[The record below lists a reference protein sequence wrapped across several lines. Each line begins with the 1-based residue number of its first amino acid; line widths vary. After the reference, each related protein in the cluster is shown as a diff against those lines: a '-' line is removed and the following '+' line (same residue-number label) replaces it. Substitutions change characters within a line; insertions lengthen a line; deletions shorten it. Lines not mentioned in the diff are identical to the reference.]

1 VKIKRLLLILIS
13 IFCINLYASDP
24 GELDT
29 TFNSGGVEPGTNALL
44 VAGAISSFAEGI
56 TIQDDGKILLCGG
69 AYVDGVGNLAVLRLK
84 SDGTLDTAFN
94 SVGSNAITA
103 SNSAVDSG
111 NSVNLQSNGKI
122 VVGGGGQDNDDPAIQ
137 FFLLA
142 RFNTDGTLDT
152 TFNSGGSKPGTN
164 RVTISNAARSFAGAI
179 QSDDKIV
186 LAGYIDNGGVINF
199 GVARF
204 TADGILDTTFN
215 SGGAIPGTVST
226 LVGGGTSSFG
236 IGVALQ
242 SDGKIVVTGFTSVD
256 GANNFGVA
264 RFTADGI
271 LDTTFNSGGA
281 MPGTVSTLVG
291 GGTSSSGAGVA
302 LQSDGKIV
310 VTGFTLIDGVANFG
324 VARFTTDGI
333 LDTTFNSGGAMPGTV
348 STLVGGGTSSVGAGV
363 ALQSDGKIVVT
374 GFTSIDGANNF
385 GAARFTTDGI
395 LDTTFNSGGAIPGTV
410 STLVGGGTPS
420 VGRGVA
426 LQSDGKIVVT
436 GYTSIDGDNNFGVA
450 RFIGSSS
457 ATTPVALNG
466 SSSGAVG
473 AEQSINLSATNE
485 DENLLTFSIVLNP
498 SNGTLSSLTQP
509 TTGGTSQNATV
520 TYIPNSGFVGND
532 SFTFKATNN
541 DVDSNTA
548 TISITVL
555 TVPIALPGSLVT
567 LFDSSKILTLI
578 ATNADGELLTFSIVS
593 NPSNGTLSSLTQPT
607 TGGTSQDATVT
618 YIPNS
623 GFVGNDSFT
632 FKATNNDVDSNI
644 AEFKISLLSQNNST
658 LEFVQVLVN
667 KYSNRV

>member
-44 VAGAISSFAEGI
+44 VAGAIGSFAEGI

-226 LVGGGTSSFG
+226 CRWRDFLFWHW
-236 IGVALQ
+236 
-242 SDGKIVVTGFTSVD
+242 
-256 GANNFGVA
+256 
-264 RFTADGI
+264 
-271 LDTTFNSGGA
+271 
-281 MPGTVSTLVG
+281 
-291 GGTSSSGAGVA
+291 SSS
-302 LQSDGKIV
+302 
-310 VTGFTLIDGVANFG
+310 T
-324 VARFTTDGI
+324 
-333 LDTTFNSGGAMPGTV
+333 
-348 STLVGGGTSSVGAGV
+348 
-363 ALQSDGKIVVT
+363 
-374 GFTSIDGANNF
+374 
-385 GAARFTTDGI
+385 
-395 LDTTFNSGGAIPGTV
+395 
-410 STLVGGGTPS
+410 
-420 VGRGVA
+420 
-426 LQSDGKIVVT
+426 
-436 GYTSIDGDNNFGVA
+436 
-450 RFIGSSS
+450 IGW
-457 ATTPVALNG
+457 
-466 SSSGAVG
+466 
-473 AEQSINLSATNE
+473 
-485 DENLLTFSIVLNP
+485 
-498 SNGTLSSLTQP
+498 
-509 TTGGTSQNATV
+509 
-520 TYIPNSGFVGND
+520 
-532 SFTFKATNN
+532 
-541 DVDSNTA
+541 
-548 TISITVL
+548 
-555 TVPIALPGSLVT
+555 
-567 LFDSSKILTLI
+567 
-578 ATNADGELLTFSIVS
+578 
-593 NPSNGTLSSLTQPT
+593 
-607 TGGTSQDATVT
+607 
-618 YIPNS
+618 
-623 GFVGNDSFT
+623 
-632 FKATNNDVDSNI
+632 
-644 AEFKISLLSQNNST
+644 
-658 LEFVQVLVN
+658 
-667 KYSNRV
+667 